1 MKAIYSDILAL
12 NPQIGAPAGAV
23 VRAVILSSTAPS
35 SLNLTGADVD
45 GLGESDIIAAGS
57 LIITPNKNYIAFQD
71 GVFTEK
77 E

>member
-12 NPQIGAPAGAV
+12 NPQIGGPAGAV

-35 SLNLTGADVD
+35 SLAITGADVD
-45 GLGESDIIAAGS
+45 GLGDNDVIAVGS
-57 LIITPNKNYIAFQD
+57 VLITPAKNYIAFEQ

>member
-1 MKAIYSDILAL
+1 MKKIYSEVIGL
-12 NPQIGAPAGAV
+12 NPQIGSPAGAI
-23 VRAVILSSTAPS
+23 VRAVILSSTTPS
-35 SLNLTGADVD
+35 SLNLTGANVD
-45 GLGESDIIAAGS
+45 GLGENDIIAAGS